1 MNAGTLSTGG
11 SLVFSGD
18 GDGMLY
24 AFDAETGE
32 DLWSVQLPPN
42 IATPITYEL
51 GGRQYVSVLAGNGA
65 GNSAPGRMFTFA
77 LDGDEPMPLT
87 D

>member
-1 MNAGTLSTGG
+1 MRRCPSGT
-11 SLVFSGD
+11 F
-18 GDGMLY
+18 
-24 AFDAETGE
+24 
-32 DLWSVQLPPN
+32 
-42 IATPITYEL
+42 ATPITYEL